1 MFSCLQI
8 LYIVI
13 THMRRQF
20 KLLNIPSRCKY
31 QTLFYHYS
39 IKIFKFS
46 SDLEN
51 TTIICMSLLKDIFQ
65 LWDLVFFAN
74 EILNIPKEVTLKLY
88 TAYLQQ
94 KWFWPQRLCIMWK
107 IISICSTFTYDV
119 SKYFVSKVGLLTYVL
134 VNYFGVW

>member
-31 QTLFYHYS
+31 QTIFYYYS

-94 KWFWPQRLCIMWK
+94 KMVLTSKTLYYKKDYINFKHGWLICDQIFRIKSCFTNLC
-107 IISICSTFTYDV
+107 SS
-119 SKYFVSKVGLLTYVL
+119 
-134 VNYFGVW
+134 